1 LPPVNDLRND
11 IEMGLLDGRVA
22 IITGAARGQGAA
34 AARRFVEEGARVVI
48 ADVNDDAGK
57 ELAQE
62 LGEPAYYRHVDVSA
76 EDDWTVIV
84 GEAVE
89 TLGKLDILVNNA
101 GVLHF
106 SALQDT
112 TLADYERVIRT
123 NQFGCFLGM
132 RAAARVMG
140 AGGSI
145 VNVSSVE
152 GIAGM
157 PMMVAY
163 TASKFAIRG
172 MTKVAALELGPKGIR
187 VNSVHPGMID
197 TKMVQDAIGGY
208 EVDLTPVTK
217 KLALRRVGRAEE
229 IAELVL
235 FLASDRSSYSTGSEF
250 IADGGSLATHALN
263 MS

>member
-1 LPPVNDLRND
+1 
-11 IEMGLLDGRVA
+11 MGMLEGRVA

-34 AARRFVEEGARVVI
+34 AARRFVGEGARVVI
-48 ADVNDDAGK
+48 ADVTDDTGK
-57 ELAQE
+57 TLADE
-62 LGEPAYYRHVDVSA
+62 LGAAALYRHLDVSSEQEWDA
-76 EDDWTVIV
+76 VV

-89 TLGKLDILVNNA
+89 QFGGLHVLVNNA

-106 SALQDT
+106 AALTDT
-112 TLADYERVIRT
+112 TLADYQRVIGV
-123 NQFGCFLGM
+123 NQIGTFLGM
-132 RAAARVMG
+132 RAAARVMR

-152 GIAGM
+152 GMAGM
-157 PMMVAY
+157 PYVLAY

-172 MTKVAALELGPKGIR
+172 MTKVAALELGPRGIR

-197 TKMVQDAIGGY
+197 TKMVQDAIGGH
-208 EVDLTPVTK
+208 EVDVTPVTN
-217 KLALRRVGRAEE
+217 KLALRRVGRAAE

-263 MS
+263 VGAGG

>member
-1 LPPVNDLRND
+1 
-11 IEMGLLDGRVA
+11 MGMLEGKVA

-34 AARRFVEEGARVVI
+34 AARRFVAEGARVVI
-48 ADVNDDAGK
+48 ADVTDDTGK
-57 ELAQE
+57 TLAEE
-62 LGEPAYYRHVDVSA
+62 LGAAALYRHLDVSS
-76 EDDWTVIV
+76 EQGWDGVV

-89 TLGKLDILVNNA
+89 QLGGLDVLVNNA

-106 SALQDT
+106 AALTDT
-112 TLADYERVIRT
+112 TLADYQRVIGV
-123 NQFGCFLGM
+123 NQIGTFLGL

-140 AGGSI
+140 TGGSI

-152 GIAGM
+152 GMAGM
-157 PMMVAY
+157 PYVLAY

-172 MTKVAALELGPKGIR
+172 MTKVAALELGPRGIR

-197 TKMVQDAIGGY
+197 TKMVQDAIGGH
-208 EVDLTPVTK
+208 EVDVTPVTG
-217 KLALRRVGRAEE
+217 KLALRRVGKAEE

-263 MS
+263 MSG

>member
-1 LPPVNDLRND
+1 
-11 IEMGLLDGRVA
+11 MGCLDDKVA

-34 AARRFVEEGARVVI
+34 AARRFVDEGAQVVI
-48 ADVNDDAGK
+48 ADVNDEAGK

-62 LGEPAYYRHVDVSA
+62 LGHAAVYRHLDVSA
-76 EDDWTVIV
+76 EDEWDAVV
-84 GEAVE
+84 GEAVQS
-89 TLGKLDILVNNA
+89 LGGLHVLVNNA

-106 SALQDT
+106 SALTET
-112 TLADYERVIRT
+112 TLADYERVVRI

-157 PMMVAY
+157 PMVVAY

-172 MTKVAALELGPKGIR
+172 MTKVAALELGPRGIR

-197 TKMVQDAIGGY
+197 TKMVQDAIGGH
-208 EVDLTPVTK
+208 EVDVTPVTR
-217 KLALRRVGRAEE
+217 KLALRRVGRSEE
-229 IAELVL
+229 VAELVL

-250 IADGGSLATHALN
+250 VADGGSLATHALN

>member
-1 LPPVNDLRND
+1 
-11 IEMGLLDGRVA
+11 MGELDGKVA

-34 AARRFVEEGARVVI
+34 AATRFVAEGARVVV
-48 ADVNDDAGK
+48 ADVNDEAGK
-57 ELAQE
+57 DLAQD
-62 LGEPAYYRHVDVSA
+62 LGPNALYRHLDVSA
-76 EDDWTVIV
+76 EDEWAAVV

-89 TLGKLDILVNNA
+89 TLGGLDVLVNNA

-106 SALQDT
+106 SQLVDT

-123 NQFGCFLGM
+123 NQIGCFLGM

-152 GIAGM
+152 GVAGM
-157 PMMVAY
+157 PLVVAY

-172 MTKVAALELGPKGIR
+172 MTKVAALELGPRGIR

-197 TKMVQDAIGGY
+197 TKMVQDAIGGH

-229 IAELVL
+229 IAELVV

>member
-1 LPPVNDLRND
+1 MA
-11 IEMGLLDGRVA
+11 ELDGKVA

-48 ADVNDDAGK
+48 ADVNDEPGK

-62 LGEPAYYRHVDVSA
+62 LGSAALYRHLDVSA
-76 EDDWTVIV
+76 EDEWTAVV

-89 TLGKLDILVNNA
+89 SLGGLDVLVNNA

-106 SALQDT
+106 SQLVDT
-112 TLADYERVIRT
+112 TLADYERVIRI
-123 NQFGCFLGM
+123 NQIGCFLGM
-132 RAAARVMG
+132 RAAARVMDR
-140 AGGSI
+140 GGSI

-152 GIAGM
+152 GVAGM
-157 PMMVAY
+157 PLVVAY

-172 MTKVAALELGPKGIR
+172 MTKVAALELGPRGIR

-229 IAELVL
+229 IAEMVV

-250 IADGGSLATHALN
+250 MADGGSTATHALN

>member
-1 LPPVNDLRND
+1 
-11 IEMGLLDGRVA
+11 MGLLDGKVA
-22 IITGAARGQGAA
+22 IVTGAARGQGAA
-34 AARRFVEEGARVVI
+34 AARLFVDEGARVVV
-48 ADVNDDAGK
+48 ADVADDAGK
-57 ELAQE
+57 ACAES
-62 LGEPAYYRHVDVSA
+62 LGPSAYYRHLDVSS
-76 EDDWTVIV
+76 EDDWTSVLD
-84 GEAVE
+84 EAVA
-89 TLGKLDILVNNA
+89 TFGAVNVLVNNA

-106 SALQDT
+106 SSVEET
-112 TLADYERVIRT
+112 KLADYERVVRI

-132 RAAARVMG
+132 RAASRVMA

-157 PMMVAY
+157 PFVVAY

-197 TKMVQDAIGGY
+197 TKMVQDAIGGH
-208 EVDLTPVTK
+208 EVDLTPVTNR
-217 KLALRRVGRAEE
+217 LALRRVGRSAE

-250 IADGGSLATHALN
+250 VADGGSLATHALN